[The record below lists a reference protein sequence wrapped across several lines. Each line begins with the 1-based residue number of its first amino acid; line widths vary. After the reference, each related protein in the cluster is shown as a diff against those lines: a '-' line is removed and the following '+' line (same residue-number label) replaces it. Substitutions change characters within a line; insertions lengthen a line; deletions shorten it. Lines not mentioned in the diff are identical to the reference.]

1 MERSRERGDARGKS
15 LGSCS
20 ISCVTLFLVDKQRRP
35 WPLGSDRGERH
46 FLTCGQ
52 SHSPRQPTWSLDSCC
67 SRSLPAE
74 FYTMGSIDRPLGQPS
89 GLGPPPPGWRR
100 MASTRTPKREAH
112 HVRLSI
118 EASLT
123 QNFPHLEAP
132 RLLSVPTK

>member
-1 MERSRERGDARGKS
+1 MSKTIKDLDFSPARGKS

-46 FLTCGQ
+46 FLTCGP
-52 SHSPRQPTWSLDSCC
+52 SYSPRQPTCSLDSCC

-74 FYTMGSIDRPLGQPS
+74 FCTMGSMDRPLGQPS
-89 GLGPPPPGWRR
+89 GLGPPPTPQLEKDGTNTHPK
-100 MASTRTPKREAH
+100 AGSTPCQGL
-112 HVRLSI
+112 LSI
-118 EASLT
+118 KASLT

-132 RLLSVPTK
+132 